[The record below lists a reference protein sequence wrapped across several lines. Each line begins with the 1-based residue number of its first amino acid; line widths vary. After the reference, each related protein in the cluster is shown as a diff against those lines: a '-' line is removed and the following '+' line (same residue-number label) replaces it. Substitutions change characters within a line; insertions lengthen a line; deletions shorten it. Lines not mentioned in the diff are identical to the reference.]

1 MRPTKRIVSSI
12 YATHFIVQ
20 SQVRRKNPSCEDYYY
35 YCCVRLS
42 FERQR
47 QQVHCVHKLSIH
59 TIFMSHIKL
68 PSIITEIN
76 PLHILAEIADL
87 ATPIQPHP
95 MPHPLPVYYK
105 EGILILSPKKEGQ
118 IKREDI
124 TIIYLLH
131 WGPTSPLSHPLRS
144 QAPATDTY
152 HHHKFLQFSTKIRKN

>member
-1 MRPTKRIVSSI
+1 MSNIKVPCIV
-12 YATHFIVQ
+12 TTT
-20 SQVRRKNPSCEDYYY
+20 D
-35 YCCVRLS
+35 
-42 FERQR
+42 
-47 QQVHCVHKLSIH
+47 
-59 TIFMSHIKL
+59 
-68 PSIITEIN
+68 

-131 WGPTSPLSHPLRS
+131 
-144 QAPATDTY
+144 
-152 HHHKFLQFSTKIRKN
+152 